1 MIYYFLVFDGRDKTG
16 EPQPCL
22 SVLIPE
28 SQIPTIGVATIH
40 TYIKTDAYMNIDTV
54 HNTSVYQR
62 WGLELET
69 WSRVVVNLLTQ

>member
-1 MIYYFLVFDGRDKTG
+1 MIYYFLVFDGRNKIG

-28 SQIPTIGVATIH
+28 SQLPTIGVATIH

-54 HNTSVYQR
+54 HKHKRLPEMGTWVR
-62 WGLELET
+62 DLES
-69 WSRVVVNLLTQ
+69 SRS